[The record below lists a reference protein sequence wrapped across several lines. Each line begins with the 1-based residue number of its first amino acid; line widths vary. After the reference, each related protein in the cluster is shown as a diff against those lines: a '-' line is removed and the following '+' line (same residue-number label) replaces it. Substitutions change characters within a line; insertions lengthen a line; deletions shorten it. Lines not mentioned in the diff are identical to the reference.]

1 MYEDTFNDDSVKQ
14 AQEAGLNSLKCEVRT
29 IEALIERFLSQILEC
44 TSTMSERDF
53 LVCGI

>member
-44 TSTMSERDF
+44 TSTMSERNF
-53 LVCGI
+53 IVCRI